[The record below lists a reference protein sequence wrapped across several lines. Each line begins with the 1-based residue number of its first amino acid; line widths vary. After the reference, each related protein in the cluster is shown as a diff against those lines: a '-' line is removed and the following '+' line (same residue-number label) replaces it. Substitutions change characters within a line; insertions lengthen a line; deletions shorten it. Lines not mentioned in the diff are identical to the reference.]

1 MRFPNI
7 SNKRSNA
14 HSRFI
19 LIFTIVL
26 FDYLG
31 IRRKLFDA
39 LKPEL
44 SFGCTW
50 LVVGMYFFVM
60 KSVDEAR
67 EATSTFEMTIGEET
81 FVVVK
86 IPSVRLRHNYECLYF
101 FSLEFCVGYA

>member
-26 FDYLG
+26 FDYLA
-31 IRRKLFDA
+31 IEDKLSEA

-50 LVVGMYFFVM
+50 IVVGMYFFVM

-67 EATSTFEMTIGEET
+67 EATSKFEMTIGEET
-81 FVVVK
+81 CVVVK
-86 IPSVRLRHNYECLYF
+86 IPSVRSRTILNICLF
-101 FSLEFCVGYA
+101 FS